1 MFKDRLA
8 SMWEWHSQWGMIY
21 WQISLQR
28 GVTNHQVVINTNQ
41 YTYTYLL
48 FIFFCVLWDREVIL
62 NGKKTR
68 CLHLVRLGP
77 HLNKKTVFPGM
88 GIPMLKIRWL
98 RDRLI
103 FNMGIL
109 ISVRRRLYIEM
120 APRFRN
126 RLSHCTVS
134 PMDWMSTHTKTELT
148 RMKLKNLKL
157 DSPSLWWASI

>member
-28 GVTNHQVVINTNQ
+28 GVTNQQVVINTNQ

-48 FIFFCVLWDREVIL
+48 FIIFVSSEIGKWFWMERRQDVSFWWDQ
-62 NGKKTR
+62 
-68 CLHLVRLGP
+68 GP

-109 ISVRRRLYIEM
+109 ISVRRLYIEM